1 MSYSGLDSSFYRP
14 GGNYQLERQLSQDF
28 ELGALEQ
35 KMVSGRVAPEDT
47 IDVALYLGQSYGRNA
62 TVASHPT
69 LEFPIWNL
77 RASAPDFQPPP
88 EVWGPV
94 YDGLLDLLP
103 ADIKG
108 KLLEEMA
115 KPYGERQDGFN
126 ALQNLLETAAKFMVM
141 IELAARDI
149 GPDSSAAKI
158 REAYLNLPLESLT
171 NLEGISSTVLSTAL
185 ELLQGEGFAA

>member
-14 GGNYQLERQLSQDF
+14 GGNYQLERELNLDF
-28 ELGALEQ
+28 EMGALEQ
-35 KMVSGRVAPEDT
+35 KMLSGRVAPEDT
-47 IDVALYLGQSYGRNA
+47 IDVALYLGQSYGRNP

-77 RASAPDFQPPP
+77 RASAPEFQPPP

-94 YDGLLDLLP
+94 YDGLLNLLP
-103 ADIKG
+103 EEIKG
-108 KLLEEMA
+108 KLLEELA
-115 KPYGERQDGFN
+115 KPYSERQEGFN

-141 IELAARDI
+141 IELASKDI
-149 GPDSSAAKI
+149 GPDSSAAEI

-171 NLEGISSTVLSTAL
+171 NLEGISSTVLSASL
-185 ELLQGEGFAA
+185 EILQEEGFVA

>member
-14 GGNYQLERQLSQDF
+14 GGNYQLERELTLDF

-35 KMVSGRVAPEDT
+35 KMASGRVAPEDT
-47 IDVALYLGQSYGRNA
+47 IDVALYFGQSYGRNP

-77 RASAPDFQPPP
+77 RISAPEFQPPP

-94 YDGLLDLLP
+94 YDSLIALLP
-103 ADIKG
+103 EEIKG
-108 KLLEEMA
+108 KLLQEMA
-115 KPYGERQDGFN
+115 KPYGERDAGFS
-126 ALQNLLETAAKFMVM
+126 ALQGLLETAAKFMVM
-141 IELAARDI
+141 VELASKEI
-149 GPDSSAAKI
+149 GPDSSAAEI

-171 NLEGISSTVLSTAL
+171 NLEGISSTVLEASL
-185 ELLQGEGFAA
+185 QLLQEEGFVA